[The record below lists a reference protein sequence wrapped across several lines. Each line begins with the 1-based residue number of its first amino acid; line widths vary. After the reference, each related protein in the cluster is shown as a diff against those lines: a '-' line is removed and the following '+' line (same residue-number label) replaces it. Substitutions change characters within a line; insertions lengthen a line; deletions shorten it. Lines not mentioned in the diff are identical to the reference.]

1 MRDVRNPLDS
11 AGRPD
16 DGGSMAV
23 ALLTFLA
30 AATLVIVAPGPDTLL
45 VTRNVF
51 RRGRRGGLVTGAGT
65 VTGLALWSV
74 AAALGLSALLAASE
88 VGYNVVRVAGG
99 LYLIWLGVQ
108 SLRSHGAVPAAP
120 TEAPAMS
127 MHRAYLSGVLSNLLN
142 PKIGVFFVTFL
153 PGFVPIGAPV
163 GTTAA
168 LLGAVFVLETAL
180 WIVVLVWLVGRGTGW
195 LSRQGVRRWLD
206 RVTGVVLIGFG
217 IRVAAEVR

>member
-1 MRDVRNPLDS
+1 
-11 AGRPD
+11 
-16 DGGSMAV
+16 MAV

-65 VTGLALWSV
+65 ITGLALWSV
-74 AAALGLSALLAASE
+74 AAARGLSALLAASE

-120 TEAPAMS
+120 TEAPAMP
-127 MHRAYLSGVLSNLLN
+127 MHHAYLSGVLSNLLN

-206 RVTGVVLIGFG
+206 RVTG
-217 IRVAAEVR
+217 ASC

>member
-1 MRDVRNPLDS
+1 
-11 AGRPD
+11 
-16 DGGSMAV
+16 MAV

-30 AATLVIVAPGPDTLL
+30 AAALIIVAPGPDTLL

-51 RRGRRGGLVTGAGT
+51 RRGRRGGLVTAAGT

-88 VGYNVVRVAGG
+88 VGYNVARVAGG

-108 SLRSHGAVPAAP
+108 TLRSHGTVPDTA
-120 TEAPAMS
+120 TEATPVP

-142 PKIGVFFVTFL
+142 PKIGVFFITFL
-153 PGFVPIGAPV
+153 PGFVPLGAPV
-163 GTTAA
+163 GSTAA
-168 LLGAVFVLETAL
+168 LLGALFVVETAL
-180 WIVVLVWLVGRGTGW
+180 WLLVLVWLVGNGTGW
-195 LSRQGVRRWLD
+195 LSRPGVRRWVD

-217 IRVAAEVR
+217 IRVVADTR

>member
-1 MRDVRNPLDS
+1 
-11 AGRPD
+11 
-16 DGGSMAV
+16 MAV

-30 AATLVIVAPGPDTLL
+30 AAALIIVAPGPDTLL

-51 RRGRRGGLVTGAGT
+51 RRGRRGGLVTAAGT

-88 VGYNVVRVAGG
+88 VGYNVARVAGG

-108 SLRSHGAVPAAP
+108 TLRSHGTAPATATEAAP
-120 TEAPAMS
+120 LP

-142 PKIGVFFVTFL
+142 PKIGVFFITFL
-153 PGFVPIGAPV
+153 PGFVPMGAPV
-163 GTTAA
+163 GSTAA
-168 LLGAVFVLETAL
+168 LLGALFVVETAL
-180 WIVVLVWLVGRGTGW
+180 WLLVLVWLVGNGTGR
-195 LSRQGVRRWLD
+195 LSRPGVRRWVD

-217 IRVAAEVR
+217 VRVVADVR

>member
-1 MRDVRNPLDS
+1 
-11 AGRPD
+11 
-16 DGGSMAV
+16 
-23 ALLTFLA
+23 
-30 AATLVIVAPGPDTLL
+30 
-45 VTRNVF
+45 
-51 RRGRRGGLVTGAGT
+51 
-65 VTGLALWSV
+65 LALWSV

-108 SLRSHGAVPAAP
+108 SLRSHAAVAVTP
-120 TEAPAMS
+120 TEAPPMPMP

-163 GTTAA
+163 GSTAA
-168 LLGAVFVLETAL
+168 LLGAAFVVETAL
-180 WIVVLVWLVGRGTGW
+180 WLVVLVWLVGRGTGW

-217 IRVAAEVR
+217 VRVAAEVR

>member
-1 MRDVRNPLDS
+1 
-11 AGRPD
+11 
-16 DGGSMAV
+16 MAV

-108 SLRSHGAVPAAP
+108 SLRAHGAVPAAP
-120 TEAPAMS
+120 TEAPAMP

-153 PGFVPIGAPV
+153 PGFVPLGAPV

-180 WIVVLVWLVGRGTGW
+180 WIAVLVWLVGRGTGW

-217 IRVAAEVR
+217 IRVVAEVR

>member
-1 MRDVRNPLDS
+1 
-11 AGRPD
+11 
-16 DGGSMAV
+16 MAV

-51 RRGRRGGLVTGAGT
+51 RRGRRGGFVTAAGT

-74 AAALGLSALLAASE
+74 AAALGLSALLAVSE
-88 VGYNVVRVAGG
+88 VGYDVVRVAGG

-108 SLRSHGAVPAAP
+108 SLRSHGAVPDAA
-120 TEAPAMS
+120 TEAPPMP
-127 MHRAYLSGVLSNLLN
+127 MHRAYLTGVLSNLLN

-153 PGFVPIGAPV
+153 PGFVPLGAPV
-163 GTTAA
+163 GSTAA
-168 LLGAVFVLETAL
+168 LLGALFVVETAL
-180 WIVVLVWLVGRGTGW
+180 WLVVLVWLVGRGSGW
-195 LSRQGVRRWLD
+195 LSRPRVRRWLD

-217 IRVAAEVR
+217 VRVVSEVR

>member
-1 MRDVRNPLDS
+1 PRRGHCDVRNPLDS

-16 DGGSMAV
+16 DGARMVA

-65 VTGLALWSV
+65 ITGLALWSV

-88 VGYNVVRVAGG
+88 VGYNVARVAGG

-108 SLRSHGAVPAAP
+108 TLRSHGTAPATA
-120 TEAPAMS
+120 TEAASLP
-127 MHRAYLSGVLSNLLN
+127 MHRAYLTGVLSNLLN

-153 PGFVPIGAPV
+153 PGFVPMGAPV
-163 GTTAA
+163 GSTSA
-168 LLGAVFVLETAL
+168 
-180 WIVVLVWLVGRGTGW
+180 
-195 LSRQGVRRWLD
+195 
-206 RVTGVVLIGFG
+206 
-217 IRVAAEVR
+217 

>member
-1 MRDVRNPLDS
+1 MV
-11 AGRPD
+11 
-16 DGGSMAV
+16 V

-51 RRGRRGGLVTGAGT
+51 RRGRRGGLVTARGHDHRPGALVG
-65 VTGLALWSV
+65 GRRAGALRAV
-74 AAALGLSALLAASE
+74 GGE
-88 VGYNVVRVAGG
+88 RVGYNVVRVAGG
-99 LYLIWLGVQ
+99 LYLIWLGAA

-120 TEAPAMS
+120 TEAPAMP

-180 WIVVLVWLVGRGTGW
+180 WLVVLVWLVGRGTGW
-195 LSRQGVRRWLD
+195 LSRQGVRRRLD

-217 IRVAAEVR
+217 IRVAADVR

>member
-1 MRDVRNPLDS
+1 MDL
-11 AGRPD
+11 
-16 DGGSMAV
+16 

-51 RRGRRGGLVTGAGT
+51 RRGRRGGLVTAAGT

-74 AAALGLSALLAASE
+74 AAALGLSALLSASR
-88 VGYNVVRVAGG
+88 VGYDVVRVAGG

-108 SLRSHGAVPAAP
+108 SLRSHGTQARAAATEAAP
-120 TEAPAMS
+120 MP

-153 PGFVPIGAPV
+153 PGFVPAGAPV
-163 GTTAA
+163 GATAA
-168 LLGAVFVLETAL
+168 LLGALFVVETGL
-180 WIVVLVWLVGRGTGW
+180 WLVVLVWLVGRGTGW
-195 LSRQGVRRWLD
+195 LSRRDVRRWLD

-217 IRVAAEVR
+217 VRVATEVR

>member
-1 MRDVRNPLDS
+1 MV
-11 AGRPD
+11 A
-16 DGGSMAV
+16 

-65 VTGLALWSV
+65 ITGLALWSV

-120 TEAPAMS
+120 TEAPALP
-127 MHRAYLSGVLSNLLN
+127 MHRAYLSGLLSNLLN

-153 PGFVPIGAPV
+153 PGFVPIGAPI

-180 WIVVLVWLVGRGTGW
+180 WLVVLVWLVGRGTGW
-195 LSRQGVRRWLD
+195 LSRRGVRRRLD
-206 RVTGVVLIGFG
+206 RITGVVLIGFG
-217 IRVAAEVR
+217 IRVAADVR

>member
-1 MRDVRNPLDS
+1 MV
-11 AGRPD
+11 A
-16 DGGSMAV
+16 

-65 VTGLALWSV
+65 ITGLALWSV

-88 VGYNVVRVAGG
+88 VGYNAVRVAGG
-99 LYLIWLGVQ
+99 LYLIWLGAA

-120 TEAPAMS
+120 TEAPAMP

-180 WIVVLVWLVGRGTGW
+180 WLVVLVWLVGRGTGW
-195 LSRQGVRRWLD
+195 LSRQGVRRRLD

-217 IRVAAEVR
+217 IRVAADVR

>member
-1 MRDVRNPLDS
+1 MV
-11 AGRPD
+11 A
-16 DGGSMAV
+16 

-51 RRGRRGGLVTGAGT
+51 RRGRQGGLVTGAGT
-65 VTGLALWSV
+65 ITGLALWSV

-108 SLRSHGAVPAAP
+108 SLRSHGAVAAAP
-120 TEAPAMS
+120 TEAPAMP
-127 MHRAYLSGVLSNLLN
+127 MHRAYLSGLLSNLLN

-153 PGFVPIGAPV
+153 PGFVPLGAPV

-180 WIVVLVWLVGRGTGW
+180 WLVVLVWLVGRGTGW
-195 LSRQGVRRWLD
+195 LSRRGVRRRLD
-206 RVTGVVLIGFG
+206 RITGVVLIGFG
-217 IRVAAEVR
+217 IRVAADVR

>member
-1 MRDVRNPLDS
+1 MV
-11 AGRPD
+11 
-16 DGGSMAV
+16 V

-51 RRGRRGGLVTGAGT
+51 RRGRRGGLVTAAGT

-74 AAALGLSALLAASE
+74 AAA
-88 VGYNVVRVAGG
+88 
-99 LYLIWLGVQ
+99 
-108 SLRSHGAVPAAP
+108 P
-120 TEAPAMS
+120 TEAPAMP
-127 MHRAYLSGVLSNLLN
+127 MHRAYLSGLLSNLLN

-180 WIVVLVWLVGRGTGW
+180 WLVVLVWLVGRGTGW
-195 LSRQGVRRWLD
+195 LSRQGVRRRLD

-217 IRVAAEVR
+217 IRVAADVR

>member
-1 MRDVRNPLDS
+1 MV
-11 AGRPD
+11 A
-16 DGGSMAV
+16 

-65 VTGLALWSV
+65 ITGLALWSV

-108 SLRSHGAVPAAP
+108 SLRSHGAVAAAP
-120 TEAPAMS
+120 TEAPAMP
-127 MHRAYLSGVLSNLLN
+127 MHRAYLSGLLSNLLN

-153 PGFVPIGAPV
+153 PGFVPIGAPI

-180 WIVVLVWLVGRGTGW
+180 WLVVLVWLVGRGTGW
-195 LSRQGVRRWLD
+195 LSRRGVRRRLD
-206 RVTGVVLIGFG
+206 RITGVVLIGFG
-217 IRVAAEVR
+217 IRVAADVR

>member
-1 MRDVRNPLDS
+1 
-11 AGRPD
+11 
-16 DGGSMAV
+16 MAL

-30 AATLVIVAPGPDTLL
+30 AATLIIVAPGPDTLL

-51 RRGRRGGLVTGAGT
+51 RRGRRGGLVTAAGT

-88 VGYNVVRVAGG
+88 VGYDVVRVAGG
-99 LYLIWLGVQ
+99 LYLVWLGVQ
-108 SLRSHGAVPAAP
+108 SLRSQRAVPAGP
-120 TEAPAMS
+120 TEAAPMP

-153 PGFVPIGAPV
+153 PGFVPLGAPV
-163 GTTAA
+163 GSTAA
-168 LLGAVFVLETAL
+168 LLGALFVVETAL
-180 WIVVLVWLVGRGTGW
+180 WLVVLVWLVGRGTGW
-195 LSRQGVRRWLD
+195 LSKQGVRRWLD

-217 IRVAAEVR
+217 VRVATEVR

>member
-1 MRDVRNPLDS
+1 MSETRLPHSSV
-11 AGRPD
+11 PD
-16 DGGSMAV
+16 KADGMTV

-30 AATLVIVAPGPDTLL
+30 AATLIIVAPGPDSLL

-51 RRGRRGGLVTGAGT
+51 RRGRRGGFVTAAGT

-74 AAALGLSALLAASE
+74 AAALGLSALLAASRL
-88 VGYNVVRVAGG
+88 GYDVVRVAGG

-108 SLRSHGAVPAAP
+108 GLRSHGGMPTAL
-120 TEAPAMS
+120 TEATPMP

-153 PGFVPIGAPV
+153 PGFIPAGAPV
-163 GTTAA
+163 GGMAA
-168 LLGAVFVLETAL
+168 LLGALFVVETGL
-180 WIVVLVWLVGRGTGW
+180 WLLVLVWLVGRGTDW
-195 LSRQGVRRWLD
+195 LSRPEARRWLD

-217 IRVAAEVR
+217 VRVATEVR

>member
-1 MRDVRNPLDS
+1 
-11 AGRPD
+11 
-16 DGGSMAV
+16 MAV

-30 AATLVIVAPGPDTLL
+30 AAALIIVAPGPDTLL

-51 RRGRRGGLVTGAGT
+51 RRGRRGGLVTAAGT

-88 VGYNVVRVAGG
+88 VGYNVARVAGG

-108 SLRSHGAVPAAP
+108 TLRSHGTAPATATEAAP
-120 TEAPAMS
+120 LP

-142 PKIGVFFVTFL
+142 PKIGVFFITFL
-153 PGFVPIGAPV
+153 PGFVPMGAPV
-163 GTTAA
+163 GSTAA
-168 LLGAVFVLETAL
+168 LLGALFVVETAL
-180 WIVVLVWLVGRGTGW
+180 WLLVLVWLVGNGTGR
-195 LSRQGVRRWLD
+195 LSRPGVRRWVD

-217 IRVAAEVR
+217 VRVVVDVR